1 MTGPRTLSD
10 VPPGGRPEGP
20 GGAPSADLR
29 VTLTVTE
36 GPHRGRSFDFTQHDT
51 FLVGRS
57 PEAHFA
63 LPDKD
68 PYFSRVHFLVEV
80 NPPLCRLLDLNSHN
94 GTQVNG
100 RRAQSAD
107 LRDGDEIR
115 AGHTV
120 LRVSITGPAPR
131 TLTVPAAL
139 PSTAPAADQPAIPGY
154 HILREL
160 GRGGMGIVWLARRA
174 ADGAPVA
181 LKTVRPAGA
190 PAPQALERFLREANT
205 LRQLSH
211 PHIVAFREMGEVD
224 GLVWFAMEYVAGAD
238 AAAVARAEG
247 PLPVGRVV
255 PLACQ
260 LLDALAY
267 AHARGFVHRDV
278 KPGNLLIAGEGGRE
292 VVKLAD
298 FGLARA
304 WQVSQLSG
312 LTVAGTP
319 GGTPSFM
326 PPEQV
331 LDFRSVRPA
340 ADQFAAAA
348 TLYNLLSGEHVYGRC
363 ADVQELFKRIL
374 TTDPV
379 PLPQRRPDVPGPL
392 AAAIHRALARRA
404 EDRFPDVAALRA
416 ALLPWSA

>member
-1 MTGPRTLSD
+1 
-10 VPPGGRPEGP
+10 
-20 GGAPSADLR
+20 
-29 VTLTVTE
+29 
-36 GPHRGRSFDFTQHDT
+36 
-51 FLVGRS
+51 
-57 PEAHFA
+57 
-63 LPDKD
+63 
-68 PYFSRVHFLVEV
+68 
-80 NPPLCRLLDLNSHN
+80 
-94 GTQVNG
+94 
-100 RRAQSAD
+100 
-107 LRDGDEIR
+107 
-115 AGHTV
+115 
-120 LRVSITGPAPR
+120 
-131 TLTVPAAL
+131 
-139 PSTAPAADQPAIPGY
+139 
-154 HILREL
+154 
-160 GRGGMGIVWLARRA
+160 
-174 ADGAPVA
+174 
-181 LKTVRPAGA
+181 
-190 PAPQALERFLREANT
+190 
-205 LRQLSH
+205 
-211 PHIVAFREMGEVD
+211 
-224 GLVWFAMEYVAGAD
+224 
-238 AAAVARAEG
+238 
-247 PLPVGRVV
+247 
-255 PLACQ
+255 
-260 LLDALAY
+260 
-267 AHARGFVHRDV
+267 
-278 KPGNLLIAGEGGRE
+278 